1 MAENSKIEVG
11 HVMIDIET
19 LGKTPG
25 SQILSIGAVL
35 FYDLARID
43 HPREWIISSSS
54 SRNAGFTTD
63 PDTLEWWSRQAPS
76 ARKLLEDVESD
87 SATSLAR
94 ALVDLAGIVADGR
107 HLWCKGVGFDF
118 PILAEAYRRCGWGK
132 APWHYRQERCY
143 RTLAAMRPD
152 ITPGANPDAH
162 GAAADALHQAR
173 HAATILNALAGGI
186 SDGHA
191 WQETPR

>member
-1 MAENSKIEVG
+1 METAKIEIG

-35 FYDLARID
+35 FYGPERIAQ
-43 HPREWIISSSS
+43 PREWLVSGVS
-54 SRNAGFTTD
+54 SRNAGFTVD
-63 PDTLEWWSRQAPS
+63 PDTLAWWNRQTPVAS
-76 ARKLLEDVESD
+76 KLLYDVETD
-87 SATSLAR
+87 AAMPLAR
-94 ALVDLAGIVADGR
+94 ALTGLADMVGDGR

-118 PILAEAYRRCGWGK
+118 PILAEAYRRCGWEK

-143 RTLAAMRPD
+143 RTLAALRPD
-152 ITPGANPDAH
+152 IDPGENLFAH

-173 HAATILNALAGGI
+173 HAARIIEALGGRE
-186 SDGHA
+186 
-191 WQETPR
+191 WREMPR